1 MERIFK
7 IVSRSVDS
15 GGICSG
21 RASGVSPEMYVDGTE
36 SIPRCSRAPR
46 KLSCSR
52 APRKLSSP
60 PEWSLFTCT
69 STMCLLMV
77 GMRREGTK
85 QGGWERAGHDWVKRP
100 CPNTATS
107 KVPIFE
113 DSLLDVACQGPPC
126 VAFLSRRRLLAS
138 GPVCT
143 DCSARPFCPCF
154 FIRCA
159 VCEGIPV
166 GL

>member
-1 MERIFK
+1 MERVFK
-7 IVSRSVDS
+7 IVLPSVDS

-46 KLSCSR
+46 E
-52 APRKLSSP
+52 LSSP

-69 STMCLLMV
+69 NTMYLLMV

-85 QGGWERAGHDWVKRP
+85 QGGWERAGCDWVKRP
-100 CPNTATS
+100 CPNTATLR
-107 KVPIFE
+107 VPLPE
-113 DSLLDVACQGPPC
+113 DSLLLASLVKPSLMCG
-126 VAFLSRRRLLAS
+126 LSRRRLLAS

-143 DCSARPFCPCF
+143 DCSARLF
-154 FIRCA
+154 FA
-159 VCEGIPV
+159 PALYPV
-166 GL
+166 RSA

>member
-1 MERIFK
+1 MERENGWSEGRQVQSDSRARANGHGAEKENRHLYEQENAKTRKMERVFK
-7 IVSRSVDS
+7 IVLRSVDS

-46 KLSCSR
+46 KLS
-52 APRKLSSP
+52 SP

-69 STMCLLMV
+69 STVCLLMV

-85 QGGWERAGHDWVKRP
+85 QGGWERAGRDWVKRP

-113 DSLLDVACQGPPC
+113 DSLLDVACQGPP
-126 VAFLSRRRLLAS
+126 
-138 GPVCT
+138 
-143 DCSARPFCPCF
+143 
-154 FIRCA
+154 
-159 VCEGIPV
+159 
-166 GL
+166 

>member
-46 KLSCSR
+46 KLS
-52 APRKLSSP
+52 SP

-69 STMCLLMV
+69 STVCLLMV

-85 QGGWERAGHDWVKRP
+85 QGGWERAGRDWVKRP

-113 DSLLDVACQGPPC
+113 DSLLDVACQGLC
-126 VAFLSRRRLLAS
+126 GLSFPTSLAGEWAS
-138 GPVCT
+138 
-143 DCSARPFCPCF
+143 
-154 FIRCA
+154 
-159 VCEGIPV
+159 
-166 GL
+166 LH

>member
-21 RASGVSPEMYVDGTE
+21 RASSVSPEMYVDGTE

-46 KLSCSR
+46 KLS
-52 APRKLSSP
+52 SP

-69 STMCLLMV
+69 NTMCLLMV

-85 QGGWERAGHDWVKRP
+85 QGGWERAGRDWVKRP

-113 DSLLDVACQGPPC
+113 DSLLDVACQGPP
-126 VAFLSRRRLLAS
+126 
-138 GPVCT
+138 
-143 DCSARPFCPCF
+143 
-154 FIRCA
+154 
-159 VCEGIPV
+159 
-166 GL
+166 